1 MEFRGLRFDL
11 TRRGAS
17 RLRESDARP
26 SPAGDRRGKR
36 SSFPSGYR
44 QGDRL
49 PVSSQARFYSQTLD
63 HLLCSRTHRARTPVY
78 FVLPRPS
85 SPGLGR
91 VYIQIES

>member
-1 MEFRGLRFDL
+1 MEVRGLRFDL

-26 SPAGDRRGKR
+26 SPAGVRRGKR
-36 SSFPSGYR
+36 CSLPSGYH

-63 HLLCSRTHRARTPVY
+63 HLLCLRTQRARTPVY
-78 FVLPRPS
+78 YVLPRPS
-85 SPGLGR
+85 TPGLGR
-91 VYIQIES
+91 VYIRC